1 MPIRFQFEPAVQFFQ
16 PFVHSSQA
24 HSRFPIYL
32 SQGSQT
38 LGSYPTSEIP
48 NFEDGVFTLPQ
59 KTDPRPLGF
68 RVPMDVRQALLQY
81 PEESRSAQYFQNW

>member
-24 HSRFPIYL
+24 HARFPIYL

-48 NFEDGVFTLPQ
+48 NFEDGVFTLR
-59 KTDPRPLGF
+59 KKRTLARLAFECRWTFVKLSCNIRNRAVSIAMG
-68 RVPMDVRQALLQY
+68 RR
-81 PEESRSAQYFQNW
+81 